1 MSFTDVFRIG
11 QYKSLIYTL
20 ENENKNLEFKLQY
33 LEEKYKTDTN
43 ELSQIIQEMQEKIN
57 LLSAQN
63 EKINNDLT
71 EQLIQLNSELDKNKK
86 NTKLEHEE
94 YECKMQQLIREN
106 GELSKYKNNA
116 KSELEEYECAIE
128 QLIQEN
134 DEYKIDIQNLY
145 HSNNNLTKDIE
156 QKENIIEEWK
166 VTIKQ
171 LLQSNEKLSEYK
183 KDTELEIKEY
193 ESTIKWLNENLDCAE
208 KIINDLSWKNE
219 LYIEEIKNQN
229 KLLTDDH
236 GKAYNIRC
244 HIEELNEKLKSLEK
258 LIEQNTEYIQQQKS
272 YKRHLESQIIE
283 LDEKL
288 LLQDFALYEPSYYF
302 DHSEE
307 YKEELNN
314 IRRKQKAMIKNKT
327 ACFCPV
333 KWTIS
338 GKSRAGQKLVND
350 SIKQT
355 LITFNIECENAMKN
369 VKFYNFDSMK
379 ERIQKMYD
387 KLNMLN
393 SSLNIQISR
402 EYYYLKIDELGML
415 YEYEKKKQEEKE
427 YLREQRA
434 IQKENEKVEKELEE
448 ERKRITKEQLHYKK
462 QLQNLNEQIEYTEN
476 QDQKNHISNK
486 IADVKEQL
494 SELDDALTNID
505 YRRANERAGYVYIIS
520 NIGSFGEGIYKI
532 GMTRRLE
539 PTERIDE
546 LGNASVPFKFDI
558 HALIFSADAP
568 SLETTLH
575 QAFAD
580 YRVNKVNNRKEFYK
594 IPLKEIEKL
603 VKQYHDKTVTFEY
616 IAPAEQYRETLKIN
630 KSLDEMSRQLTF
642 ID

>member
-1 MSFTDVFRIG
+1 MSFVDVFRIG
-11 QYKSLIYTL
+11 QYKNLIYTL
-20 ENENKNLEFKLQY
+20 ENENENLKLRLQSLREEYKND
-33 LEEKYKTDTN
+33 TD
-43 ELSQIIQEMQEKIN
+43 ELSHTIQELQEKIN

-63 EKINNDLT
+63 EKINNDIT
-71 EQLIQLNSELDKNKK
+71 EQLIQLNSELEKN
-86 NTKLEHEE
+86 
-94 YECKMQQLIREN
+94 
-106 GELSKYKNNA
+106 KNNA
-116 KSELEEYECAIE
+116 KSELEEYECTMN

-134 DEYKIDIQNLY
+134 DECKMDIQNLY
-145 HSNNNLTKDIE
+145 QANNDLLKEIT

-166 VTIKQ
+166 ATIKQ
-171 LLQSNEKLSEYK
+171 LLQSNEKLLEHK
-183 KDTELEIKEY
+183 KDAELKIKEY
-193 ESTIKWLNENLDCAE
+193 ESTVEWLSENLDCAD
-208 KIINDLSWKNE
+208 KIINDLSWQNE
-219 LYIEEIKNQN
+219 LHIEEINNQK

-258 LIEQNTEYIQQQKS
+258 IIEQNTEYIQQQKS

-283 LDEKL
+283 LNEIV
-288 LLQDFALYEPSYYF
+288 LLQDFALYEPAYNF
-302 DHSEE
+302 EHSEE
-307 YKEELNN
+307 YKTCLENN
-314 IRRKQKAMIKNKT
+314 RKKQKSMIKNKT

-333 KWTIS
+333 EWTIN
-338 GKSRAGQKLVND
+338 GKKRDGQKTLNNC
-350 SIKQT
+350 IKQT
-355 LITFNIECENAMKN
+355 LIAFNIECDNVINK
-369 VKFYNFDSMK
+369 VKFNNYDSMK
-379 ERIQKMYD
+379 KRIQKMFN
-387 KLNMLN
+387 KLNDLN
-393 SSLNIQISR
+393 SSLYVQISHN
-402 EYYYLKIDELGML
+402 YYNLKLDELTL
-415 YEYEKKKQEEKE
+415 SYEYEKKKQEEKE

-462 QLQNLNEQIEYTEN
+462 QLQSLNEQIEHTEN
-476 QDQKNHISNK
+476 QDQKNHIGDK
-486 IADVKEQL
+486 IADIKEQL
-494 SELDDALTNID
+494 SDLDAALTNID

-546 LGNASVPFKFDI
+546 LGSASVPFKFDI
-558 HALIFSADAP
+558 HALIFSDDAP
-568 SLETTLH
+568 SLETALH
-575 QAFAD
+575 HAFAD

-630 KSLDEMSRQLTF
+630 ENRNEMSRQLTF